1 MDHLIISTQDVKTLS
16 QKGISVEKL
25 RGSEHVAALLN
36 KIGREAWTRAK
47 SNYLAD
53 VTKRINHCCVCFL
66 YVLLILNEVEF
77 NEVVCL

>member
-1 MDHLIISTQDVKTLS
+1 MDHLINSTQDVKTLS
-16 QKGISVEKL
+16 QKGIIVVKL
-25 RGSEHVAALLN
+25 WGREHVAALLN
-36 KIGREAWTRAK
+36 NIGREALTLAK

-66 YVLLILNEVEF
+66 YVLLVLNEVEF